1 MSNDRVQPGEFDAR
15 LPKPE
20 VKIIVD
26 GNEIIKPG
34 MHTFFAE
41 DEAGNAIIQAGGKSG
56 TGVITYTVCTCNT
69 VPVCTCDKVPSCS
82 CNTYVKPSCSCNSHS
97 YNNCSCNK
105 VCTCVPVH

>member
-1 MSNDRVQPGEFDAR
+1 MSNDRIQSGETDAR
-15 LPKPE
+15 LPKPQ

-34 MHTFFAE
+34 MHTFFVE
-41 DEAGNAIIQAGGKSG
+41 SDEKAAIQAGGQTG
-56 TGVITYTVCTCNT
+56 GVITYTVCTCNT

-82 CNTYVKPSCSCNSHS
+82 CNSYVKPGCSCNSYS
-97 YNNCSCNK
+97 YGCSCNK